1 MELKSKEGNKRLE
14 KEEIFHGVDPA
25 DMVNRPSDIV
35 RELRY
40 AALNRTIEESGLNV
54 LMDIP
59 CGYTPRVFD
68 CVEKGM
74 HYIGCD
80 LPEMSDIRD
89 LPFEV
94 KSSVSDGLLKVN
106 VQGRMDT
113 ITAPEV
119 LKKFQE
125 AGDNITGIHVDVSK
139 MAYVSSAGLRVFLMM
154 YKSLEDKEKFKM
166 TGINA
171 AIREIIETTGFDCF
185 FISSSV

>member
-40 AALNRTIEESGLNV
+40 ASLNRTIEESGLNV

-68 CVEKGM
+68 SVEKGM

-94 KSSVSDGLLKVN
+94 KSSVSDGLLKVS

-125 AGDNITGIHVDVSK
+125 AGDNITGIYVDVSK
-139 MAYVSSAGLRVFLMM
+139 MAYVSAAGLCVFLMM